1 MLMRDAVLRDN
12 ASGEARTVASAAD
25 ALASEGMP
33 RPLDVLGASAARG
46 EFSVEW
52 PAMSEELKIAAA
64 GGPEAERLC
73 RRKPSLWNVLAYE
86 REWSDFSEYND
97 FLDEESPVFHK
108 KRYQM
113 DVYEELLFDEFDKLG
128 RGSKVLDAGGGV
140 GRAAARLAGRG
151 CDVTLVD
158 ASPRALTAAWGRL
171 ARVGAGSYDL
181 AWADAEDLSG
191 AVAPRAM
198 DAALALETL
207 CYLNDPEAALAGIA
221 GTVRWGGWVAFSV
234 ENMAGALAADAR
246 AAGLGSAMSAAAR
259 REITVEGE
267 LHVKYLSA
275 GRLERMSREAG
286 LRDAKIVC
294 CHHVADGPLGR
305 VIGDEHWSDPAFA
318 RRAKIVER
326 ALWKIPPRMSAGR
339 ALLVVGRVR

>member
-1 MLMRDAVLRDN
+1 LRNN
-12 ASGEARTVASAAD
+12 AGGETRSVGRAAD
-25 ALASEGMP
+25 ALAFEGRT
-33 RPLDVLGASAARG
+33 RPLDTLGAGVARG

-52 PAMSEELKIAAA
+52 PAMSEELKIVAAD
-64 GGPEAERLC
+64 GPEAERLC

-86 REWSDFSEYND
+86 REWAEYPEYNN
-97 FLDEESPVFHK
+97 FLDDKSPVFHK
-108 KRYQM
+108 KKYQM
-113 DVYEELLFDEFDKLG
+113 DVYEKLLRSELDGLG
-128 RGSKVLDAGGGV
+128 RGLKVLDAGGGV

-191 AVAPRAM
+191 AVAPRSM

-207 CYLNDPEAALAGIA
+207 CYLNDPEAALTGIA
-221 GTVRWGGWVAFSV
+221 GTVRSGGWMAFSV
-234 ENMAGALAADAR
+234 ENMAGALASDTR
-246 AAGLGSAMSAAAR
+246 AAGFGKTLGAAVH

-267 LHVKYLSA
+267 LHVKYFSI

-286 LRDAKIVC
+286 LRDARVVC

-305 VIGDEHWSDPAFA
+305 VIGDERWSDPAFA
-318 RRAKIVER
+318 RRAMSVER

>member
-1 MLMRDAVLRDN
+1 MRNNDG
-12 ASGEARTVASAAD
+12 GEARTVASAAD
-25 ALASEGMP
+25 ALASEGRP
-33 RPLDVLGASAARG
+33 RPLDVLGAAAARG

-52 PAMSEELKIAAA
+52 PAMSEELKIVAA

-86 REWSDFSEYND
+86 REWAEYPEYND
-97 FLDEESPVFHK
+97 FLDENSPAFHK

-113 DVYEELLFDEFDKLG
+113 DVYEELLSGELSG
-128 RGSKVLDAGGGV
+128 LARGSKVLDAGGGV

-171 ARVGAGSYDL
+171 AQIGAGSYDI

-191 AVAPRAM
+191 AVAPRSM
-198 DAALALETL
+198 EAALALETL

-221 GTVRWGGWVAFSV
+221 KTVRRGGWVAFSV
-234 ENMAGALAADAR
+234 ESMAGALAADAR
-246 AAGLGSAMSAAAR
+246 AAGLGNALSAAVR

-267 LHVKYLSA
+267 LHVKYFSI

-286 LRDAKIVC
+286 LRVARIVC

-305 VIGDEHWSDPAFA
+305 VIGDERWSDPAFA
-318 RRAKIVER
+318 RRAMSVER
-326 ALWKIPPRMSAGR
+326 ALWKIPSRMSAGR